1 VLQMGGSDQWGN
13 IINGVD
19 LSHKMGGEQLYAVTT
34 PLLTKSSGEKMGKS
48 ASGAVWLNG
57 DLFSPYDF
65 WQYFRNTE
73 DADVVKWLKI
83 FTRLS
88 LDEIAKI
95 AALGGSEINE
105 AKKIL
110 ATEVTAIVHGRE
122 AADQAAATAAATFE
136 AGSLDLS
143 LPTTEVSKSDLNAG
157 IGLLNALVQ
166 VGLAGSNGEA
176 RRHIQSGAVRVNDEV
191 VSDDRLTLGTAG
203 LLPEGVIKLSVG
215 KKKHAL
221 LKPV

>member
-1 VLQMGGSDQWGN
+1 MRIDDPQHG
-13 IINGVD
+13 I
-19 LSHKMGGEQLYAVTT
+19 A
-34 PLLTKSSGEKMGKS
+34 
-48 ASGAVWLNG
+48 GA
-57 DLFSPYDF
+57 
-65 WQYFRNTE
+65 R
-73 DADVVKWLKI
+73 
-83 FTRLS
+83 
-88 LDEIAKI
+88 LDEIARI

-122 AADQAAATAAATFE
+122 AAEQAAATAAATFE
-136 AGSLDLS
+136 AGHIDLS
-143 LPTTEVSKSDLNAG
+143 QPTTEVSKSDLNAG

-176 RRHIQSGAVRVNDEV
+176 RRHVQSGAVRVNDEV
-191 VSDDRLTLGTAG
+191 VSDDRLTLGTAA